1 MPHDI
6 LSILVVVG
14 VIVIMISEKLSI
26 TLTALIGA
34 LFCGFSGLIPISS
47 LFQAMGTSTS
57 MLLIGLGII
66 GAAFFRT
73 GLGEKVSIFILN
85 RVGRSEIA
93 ICFVTMLL
101 GCLLT
106 TVANM
111 TSVVITLIP
120 LVKSLC
126 KEADISPGR
135 MLYPLV
141 ASSGFGGSLTLIGSV
156 GNITGNTVLESAGL
170 PTMGFF
176 DVAWVGLPLTILGF
190 IWMLTLGRK
199 LLPANTGYYGEPGE
213 ELNASRAEHDPGKM
227 KITAVVSVITIAV
240 MMVQPKWMPLYA
252 AALIGGIILILTG
265 CISEREA
272 WQAAGMGTLLLIT
285 GLMAI
290 STAVTASGG
299 GNLIASWVVKLLG
312 GNTNPYFMTIVLGIV
327 CTVLTSFLSNTA
339 AVALMAP
346 VAISIAESIGV
357 NPVAMV
363 MVVVLTCNAC
373 FATPIGGVAFTLV
386 VKPGNYKFID
396 FVRMG
401 LPLTIINLLVA
412 IAVIPMIWKF

>member
-1 MPHDI
+1 MSPDI

-26 TLTALIGA
+26 TITALIGA
-34 LFCGFSGLIPISS
+34 LFCGFAGLIPISS

-66 GAAFFRT
+66 GSAFFRT
-73 GLGEKVSIFILN
+73 GLGHKVSIYILN
-85 RVGRSEIA
+85 HVGKSERA

-126 KEADISPGR
+126 KELDISPGR

-141 ASSGFGGSLTLIGSV
+141 ASSGFGGALTLIGSV
-156 GNITGNTVLESAGL
+156 GNITGNTVLEAAGL

-176 DVAWVGLPLTILGF
+176 DVAWIGLPLTILGF
-190 IWMLTLGRK
+190 LWVLTLGQK
-199 LLPANTGYYGEPGE
+199 LLPANIGYYGEPGE
-213 ELNASRAEHDPGKM
+213 DLGTQQEYDPKKI
-227 KITAVVSVITIAV
+227 KITAVVSSVTIII
-240 MMVQPKWMPLYA
+240 MMLQPSWMPLYA
-252 AALIGGIILILTG
+252 AALIGGIVLILTG
-265 CISEREA
+265 CISERDA
-272 WQAAGMGTLLLIT
+272 WQSAGMGTLLLIA

-290 STAVTASGG
+290 SSAVTQSGG
-299 GNLIASWVVKLLG
+299 GDLIASWVVTILG
-312 GNTNPYFMTIVLGIV
+312 GNTNPYFMVIILGII
-327 CTVLTSFLSNTA
+327 CTILTSFLSNTA
-339 AVALMAP
+339 AVALMGP
-346 VAISIAESIGV
+346 VAISIADSIGV
-357 NPVAMV
+357 NPVSMV
-363 MVVVLTCNAC
+363 MVVIITCNAC

-386 VKPGNYKFID
+386 VKPGNYRFKD

-401 LPLTIINLLVA
+401 LPLTIINLLIA
-412 IAVIPMIWKF
+412 IAVIPLVWKF

>member
-1 MPHDI
+1 MPADI

-34 LFCGFSGLIPISS
+34 LFCGFAGLIPLSS
-47 LFQAMGTSTS
+47 LFQTLGTSTS
-57 MLLIGLGII
+57 MLLIGLGVI
-66 GAAFFRT
+66 GSAFFRT
-73 GLGEKVSIFILN
+73 GLGHKVSVFILN
-85 RVGRSEIA
+85 RVGKSEKT

-126 KEADISPGR
+126 KELDISPGR

-141 ASSGFGGSLTLIGSV
+141 ASSGFGGALTLIGSV
-156 GNITGNTVLESAGL
+156 GNITGNSVLEAAGL

-176 DVAWVGLPLTILGF
+176 DVAWIGLPLTILGF
-190 IWMLTLGRK
+190 LWMMTLGQK
-199 LLPANTGYYGEPGE
+199 LLPANTGYYGDPGE
-213 ELNASRAEHDPGKM
+213 ELDMHQEYDPTKM
-227 KITAVVSVITIAV
+227 KITAVVSAVTILI
-240 MMVQPKWMPLYA
+240 MMLQPSWMPLYA
-252 AALIGGIILILTG
+252 AALVGGIILILTG

-272 WQAAGMGTLLLIT
+272 WQAAGMGTLLLIA

-290 STAVTASGG
+290 SSAVTASGG
-299 GNLIASWVVKLLG
+299 GDLIASWVVKILG
-312 GNTNPYFMTIVLGIV
+312 GNTTPYFMTIVLGII
-327 CTVLTSFLSNTA
+327 CTLLTSFLSNTA
-339 AVALMAP
+339 AVALMGP
-346 VAISIAESIGV
+346 VAISIANSIGL
-357 NPVAMV
+357 NPVSMV
-363 MVVVLTCNAC
+363 MVVIITCNAC

-386 VKPGNYKFID
+386 VKPGNYRFKD

-412 IAVIPMIWKF
+412 VIVIPLIWKF

>member
-1 MPHDI
+1 MPQDI
-6 LSILVVVG
+6 LSILIVVG
-14 VIVIMISEKLSI
+14 VIVVMISEKLSI

-34 LFCGFSGLIPISS
+34 LICGFAGLIPVSS
-47 LFQAMGTSTS
+47 LFSAMGTSTS

-66 GAAFFRT
+66 GAAFFRS
-73 GLGEKVSIFILN
+73 GLGEKVSRFILN
-85 RVGRSEIA
+85 RVGKSERA

-111 TSVVITLIP
+111 TSVVVTLIP

-126 KEADISPGR
+126 KEMDISPGR

-141 ASSGFGGSLTLIGSV
+141 ASSGFGASLTLIGSV
-156 GNITGNTVLESAGL
+156 GNITGNTVLEAAGL
-170 PTMGFF
+170 PAMGFF
-176 DVAWVGLPLTILGF
+176 DVAWVGVPFTVLGF
-190 IWMLTLGRK
+190 AWMLTIGRK
-199 LLPANTGYYGEPGE
+199 LLPANTGYHGEPGE
-213 ELNASRAEHDPGKM
+213 NFDTHQDYDSRKM

-240 MMVQPKWMPLYA
+240 MMVQPSWMPLYA
-252 AALIGGIILILTG
+252 AALIGGIVLILTG

-272 WQAAGMGTLLLIT
+272 WQAAGMGTLLLIA

-290 STAVTASGG
+290 SSAVTASGG
-299 GNLIASWVVKLLG
+299 GELIASWVVKILG
-312 GNTNPYFMTIVLGIV
+312 RNTNPYFMTVVLGAV
-327 CTVLTSFLSNTA
+327 CTILTSFLSNTA
-339 AVALMAP
+339 AVALMGP
-346 VAISIAESIGV
+346 VAISIAQSIGV
-357 NPVAMV
+357 NPVSMV
-363 MVVVLTCNAC
+363 MVAVITCNAC

-401 LPLTIINLLVA
+401 LPLTIINLVVA
-412 IAVIPMIWKF
+412 AVVIPMIWSF

>member
-1 MPHDI
+1 
-6 LSILVVVG
+6 
-14 VIVIMISEKLSI
+14 
-26 TLTALIGA
+26 
-34 LFCGFSGLIPISS
+34 
-47 LFQAMGTSTS
+47 
-57 MLLIGLGII
+57 
-66 GAAFFRT
+66 
-73 GLGEKVSIFILN
+73 
-85 RVGRSEIA
+85 
-93 ICFVTMLL
+93 
-101 GCLLT
+101 
-106 TVANM
+106 
-111 TSVVITLIP
+111 
-120 LVKSLC
+120 
-126 KEADISPGR
+126 
-135 MLYPLV
+135 
-141 ASSGFGGSLTLIGSV
+141 
-156 GNITGNTVLESAGL
+156 
-170 PTMGFF
+170 
-176 DVAWVGLPLTILGF
+176 
-190 IWMLTLGRK
+190 
-199 LLPANTGYYGEPGE
+199 
-213 ELNASRAEHDPGKM
+213 
-227 KITAVVSVITIAV
+227 
-240 MMVQPKWMPLYA
+240 
-252 AALIGGIILILTG
+252 
-265 CISEREA
+265 
-272 WQAAGMGTLLLIT
+272 
-285 GLMAI
+285 MAI